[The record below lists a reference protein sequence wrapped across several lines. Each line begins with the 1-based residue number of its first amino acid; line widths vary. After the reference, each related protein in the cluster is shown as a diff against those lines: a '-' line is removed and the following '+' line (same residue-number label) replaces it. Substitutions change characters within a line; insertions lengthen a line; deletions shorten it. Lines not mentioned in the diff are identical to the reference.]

1 MNIQKLTEISFLNKD
16 IVISKRIKNVAKMFI
31 AFLER
36 FFYCFIFLAMEAYHV
51 DTSPHVVLAKL
62 YTTCLLIKITYPTAN
77 RISHELNYKNV
88 RHETLLLPLSSLF
101 LSPSLLLSFNVG
113 KFF

>member
-1 MNIQKLTEISFLNKD
+1 MNENILI
-16 IVISKRIKNVAKMFI
+16 IKRTKNIATMFI
-31 AFLER
+31 AFVKR
-36 FFYCFIFLAMEAYHV
+36 FFYGFIFLAMEAYHV

-88 RHETLLLPLSSLF
+88 WHETLLLPLSSLF

>member
-1 MNIQKLTEISFLNKD
+1 
-16 IVISKRIKNVAKMFI
+16 MFI
-31 AFLER
+31 AFVQRL
-36 FFYCFIFLAMEAYHV
+36 FNGFIFLAIEAYHV

-62 YTTCLLIKITYPTAN
+62 YTTCLLIKITYPAAN

-113 KFF
+113 KFFY